1 MYNAT
6 LGSCVY
12 AHLKPYS
19 DRGGEIISCKTDALA
34 HPHEVVYHNTI
45 FAGVEVMSLAVLS
58 AVIAHSGFRK
68 PETRDKE
75 IFILL

>member
-19 DRGGEIISCKTDALA
+19 DHRGATISCKTDALA
-34 HPHEVVYHNTI
+34 HPHELVYHNTI
-45 FAGVEVMSLAVLS
+45 FASVEVMSLAVLS
-58 AVIAHSGFRK
+58 AVMAHSGFWK
-68 PETRDKE
+68 PKT
-75 IFILL
+75 